1 MNQTSQYIFNL
12 FHYLLNVRDTLEYVL
27 DREHSKVLY
36 DQRKEV
42 ITNGYKGNTALG
54 NFFANNK
61 EQGEKITEKIEEFIN
76 EVYGDDSNILTVT
89 GDTVRVDHTQ
99 NLKILD
105 YVVGITES
113 VRDIIYGYINF
124 ARGKN
129 ELEEDIATLVAVDDR
144 FYRVLFTM
152 LTLREFEKSFA
163 EFQKVMNES
172 KGKPSPQSNFIVQ
185 NELMKLAMMLRFV
198 RQHHHCTDN
207 ETLDLL
213 DEVNALIEMT
223 EGRRDRRDNKAFK
236 DLFADTIKKLNAL
249 VAKVEPQFKENYQK
263 NLQAMLELT
272 RKQAKVEA

>member
-61 EQGEKITEKIEEFIN
+61 EQGEKITAKIEEFIN